1 MNPPEKE
8 QSMNSIKTVLVTGG
22 AGYAGAVLV
31 PKLIAAEYRVRVLDL
46 YLYGQQVFDS
56 CRGPHLE
63 EFVGD
68 LRDQALVARAV
79 KDCDAVIHL
88 ACISNDPSFELNPTL
103 GRSIN
108 LDAFAPLVKLSREA
122 GVHRFIFAS
131 SSSVYG
137 ISDSPNVTEEHP
149 LRPLTDYSRFKAD
162 CEPLLL
168 EQQAPDFTTLVLRP
182 ATLCGYS
189 PRQRLDLTVNILTN
203 HAMNNRRITVFG
215 GTQLRPNF
223 HVEDMAELYLQVLQ
237 EPAARIA
244 GQTFNAG
251 YENHSV
257 SALAAIVKRVV
268 EQETEFKNIEIVTT
282 PSDDLRSYHI
292 SSEKIRHVLGYQ
304 PRRSI
309 EEAVR
314 GLVAAFRDHKLP
326 DSLTRSTYYNIKRM
340 QEVDLQ

>member
-1 MNPPEKE
+1 MKAQGLEMEANQP
-8 QSMNSIKTVLVTGG
+8 VLVTGG

-31 PKLIAAEYRVRVLDL
+31 PKLVDAGYRVRVLDL
-46 YLYGQQVFDS
+46 YLYGKDVLSD
-56 CRGPHLE
+56 CRSSGRLE
-63 EFVGD
+63 EIEGD
-68 LRDQALVARAV
+68 IRDQSIVRQAVAG
-79 KDCDAVIHL
+79 CHSVIHL
-88 ACISNDPSFELNPTL
+88 ACISNDPSFELNPVL

-108 LDAFAPLVKLSREA
+108 LDAFPPFVRLSREA
-122 GVHRFIFAS
+122 GVRRFIFAS

-137 ISDSPNVTEEHP
+137 ISDSPDVTEDHA

-162 CEPLLL
+162 CESILL
-168 EQQAPDFTTLVLRP
+168 EQQAPNFTTLVLRP

-203 HAMNNRRITVFG
+203 HAINNRRITVFG

-237 EPAARIA
+237 EPSERIA

-257 SALAAIVKRVV
+257 AALAQNVKRVV
-268 EQETEFKNIEIVTT
+268 EHEMNWNDIEIVTT

-292 SSEKIRHVLGYQ
+292 SSEKIRRVLGYR

-309 EEAVR
+309 DDAIR
-314 GLVAAFRDHKLP
+314 GLVTAFRAGKLP
-326 DSLTRSTYYNIKRM
+326 NSMTGSTYFNIKRM
-340 QEVDLQ
+340 QEVNLQ